1 MPRHAPRPAPA
12 GKPTKMSKNNP
23 VAAYVYKN
31 RLIAKRILASLTR
44 ALPAS
49 WGRML
54 RTMAE
59 KAAFRLTPE
68 YQGDTLPPI
77 FHYWSENHV
86 APLLKRHGFASPE
99 DFYLKRIE
107 AERTLKRRELRILSI
122 GSGACHLEIELVKKL
137 RELGHNPHLECLD
150 LNGALMRSAMQAAE
164 AAGVADGMSFTAA
177 DANDLALPRTA
188 DVVIA
193 NQFLHHVE
201 NLEGLASWVAQTLAP
216 DGVLLT
222 SDVIGR
228 NGHLLWPS
236 VEAIVQAHWS
246 KLPAEKRLDR
256 FTNKTTTRYHAEN
269 HAAYSNE
276 GIRAQDIVGVL
287 LETLDFEVFL
297 TYSAAIIPFVERR
310 IGFNFDPTSAV
321 DCGFIERIAQE
332 DETHLRAGHYPAANM
347 LAALR
352 PKGAVTSETF
362 DPVSPGQHASM
373 IEREIRALG

>member
-1 MPRHAPRPAPA
+1 MPCHAPRPAPA

-59 KAAFRLTPE
+59 KAAFRLSPE

-150 LNGALMRSAMQAAE
+150 LNGALMAYQDKNGDGKMNRLFGMIPQEPYALSRNPQVFGKPKFSDAA
-164 AAGVADGMSFTAA
+164 
-177 DANDLALPRTA
+177 
-188 DVVIA
+188 
-193 NQFLHHVE
+193 
-201 NLEGLASWVAQTLAP
+201 
-216 DGVLLT
+216 
-222 SDVIGR
+222 
-228 NGHLLWPS
+228 
-236 VEAIVQAHWS
+236 VQARDGES
-246 KLPAEKRLDR
+246 IILKLHD
-256 FTNKTTTRYHAEN
+256 
-269 HAAYSNE
+269 
-276 GIRAQDIVGVL
+276 
-287 LETLDFEVFL
+287 
-297 TYSAAIIPFVERR
+297 
-310 IGFNFDPTSAV
+310 
-321 DCGFIERIAQE
+321 
-332 DETHLRAGHYPAANM
+332 
-347 LAALR
+347 
-352 PKGAVTSETF
+352 
-362 DPVSPGQHASM
+362 
-373 IEREIRALG
+373 

>member
-1 MPRHAPRPAPA
+1 
-12 GKPTKMSKNNP
+12 MSKKNP
-23 VAAYVYKN
+23 VAAYVYNN

-44 ALPAS
+44 VLPPS
-49 WGRML
+49 WGRTL

-77 FHYWSENHV
+77 FHYWSERYV
-86 APLLKRHGFASPE
+86 QPLLTRYGFTSPE
-99 DFYLKRIE
+99 DFYLRRIE
-107 AERTLKRRELRILSI
+107 AERERKGRDLTILSI
-122 GSGACHLEIELVKKL
+122 GSGACHLEIGLTKKL
-137 RELGHNPHLECLD
+137 RERGHNPRVECLD
-150 LNGALMRSAMQAAE
+150 LNDALMRSAAQAAE

-177 DANDLALPRTA
+177 DANNLTLSRTA

-201 NLEGLASWVAQTLAP
+201 NLEGLAAWVAQTLAP

-236 VEAIVQAHWS
+236 VEAIVQTHWAQ
-246 KLPAEKRLDR
+246 LPPEKRLDR
-256 FTNKTTTRYHAEN
+256 FTNKITERYHAEN

-276 GIRAQDIVGVL
+276 GIRAQDITRTL
-287 LETLDFEVFL
+287 LETLDFEIFL
-297 TYSAAIIPFVERR
+297 TYSGAAIPFVERR
-310 IGFNFDPTSAV
+310 IGFNFDPASVT
-321 DCGFIERIAQE
+321 DCGFIDRIAQE
-332 DETHLRAGHYPAANM
+332 DEAHIRTGHYPAANM

-352 PKGAVTSETF
+352 PRGAVRSETF
-362 DPVSPGQHASM
+362 EPVSPRQHVAM
-373 IEREIRALG
+373 IEHEIQALG